1 VVRQAA
7 DRVGDRWTCADRSG
21 WSIRGV
27 EADTRGGVRGEE
39 ETTGVSRMA
48 AVGCDWV
55 TTEEQFSVAAG
66 TCWCYAGG
74 RRSGAVS
81 MRCVDTV
88 GGVRRWRGET
98 GVESREGGRYVVEG
112 RRNKSE
118 HSGVVRGC
126 AGEGE
131 DDRCRLECW

>member
-1 VVRQAA
+1 MRQAA

-55 TTEEQFSVAAG
+55 TTEEQFSVALC
-66 TCWCYAGG
+66 T
-74 RRSGAVS
+74 VS
-81 MRCVDTV
+81 IGLVLIGV
-88 GGVRRWRGET
+88 G
-98 GVESREGGRYVVEG
+98 
-112 RRNKSE
+112 
-118 HSGVVRGC
+118 
-126 AGEGE
+126 
-131 DDRCRLECW
+131 